1 MGPGLSDDSTN
12 SPNVRISD
20 FLCESFY
27 QHSSDS
33 DTARLEYGFTS
44 PSRIDHLV
52 KLFKAN
58 IGRWSRPWTNP
69 ASPGLFSVI
78 FASNGLF
85 DPTRL
90 IPPHLFA
97 WPPPARLFNL
107 PFSLPYSSL
116 ISHLTFDTIPSYS
129 EAQVKRPGSI
139 L

>member
-58 IGRWSRPWTNP
+58 IGRSLVPSLDKP
-69 ASPGLFSVI
+69 SVTGTVLRYI
-78 FASNGLF
+78 
-85 DPTRL
+85 RL
-90 IPPHLFA
+90 KWI
-97 WPPPARLFNL
+97 
-107 PFSLPYSSL
+107 
-116 ISHLTFDTIPSYS
+116 I
-129 EAQVKRPGSI
+129 
-139 L
+139 